1 MSDLREQDGGAR
13 SRKLWLTVATQV
25 VIVVASL
32 FVPAPLFPE
41 VVMGLVTVCGIYVG
55 GNAATRWVMA
65 RGGTTTT
72 APATAPATKP
82 PPLPKAAKKAADE
95 PPVEHG

>member
-1 MSDLREQDGGAR
+1 MSDLREQDGGAK

-25 VIVVASL
+25 VIVLASL

-65 RGGTTTT
+65 RGGAAAAAT
-72 APATAPATKP
+72 PAVKP
-82 PPLPKAAKKAADE
+82 PPLPKAAKKAAEE